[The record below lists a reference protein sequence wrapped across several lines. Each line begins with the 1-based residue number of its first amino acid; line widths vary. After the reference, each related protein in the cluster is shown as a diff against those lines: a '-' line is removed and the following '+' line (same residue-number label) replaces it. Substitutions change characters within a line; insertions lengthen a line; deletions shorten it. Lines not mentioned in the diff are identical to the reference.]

1 VVRSASVV
9 ETGPAPADWP
19 CPTWDEVTAATVAD
33 RLAEYLMPTVYVP
46 RDDGITQVAA
56 ELRDEHSPAEATT
69 AVADW
74 VSSHLRYTP
83 GATHVSSSA
92 LEVFRAAQ
100 GVCQDYVHLSL
111 ALLRSMG
118 IPSRYVSGYFH
129 PEADAEVGRSVT
141 GQSHAWFEVWLDD
154 WYGLDPTNGVR
165 AGERHVVVARA
176 RDYADVPPMKGVYHG
191 GEAEALDVDVEITR
205 LA

>member
-1 VVRSASVV
+1 
-9 ETGPAPADWP
+9 
-19 CPTWDEVTAATVAD
+19 
-33 RLAEYLMPTVYVP
+33 MPTAYVP
-46 RDDGITQVAA
+46 RDAGIAQVASD
-56 ELRDEHSPAEATT
+56 LRDEHSPAAAAT

-74 VSSHLRYTP
+74 VSSHLRYTR

-92 LEVFRAAQ
+92 LEVFLAGQ

-111 ALLRSMG
+111 GLLRSMA

-141 GQSHAWFEVWLDD
+141 GQSHAWFEVWLGD

-191 GEAEALDVDVEITR
+191 GEAEDLEVDVEITR